1 MNVYDEFKW
10 RGLIYDCTE
19 GINKILAE
27 ERIASYI
34 GFDASAASLHAGN
47 LIPIMGLVRMQQYGH
62 TPIPVVG
69 GGTSLIGD
77 PGGKSIERPLMS
89 KEETDTNAEGIREQ
103 LSRFLDFN
111 SKTNPAI
118 MVNNADWLCTI
129 NLTDFLRDIGKHFS
143 VGSMLAK
150 ESVSARLERDG
161 ISFTEFSYMLL
172 QAYDYLNLYEKYNC
186 VLQMGASDQWG
197 NITAGIDLIR
207 RLHGPKAHALVFPL
221 LTTSGG
227 DKYGKTEKGAVW
239 LDAEW
244 TSPYRFY
251 QFWINT
257 EDSEVIKL
265 LKFYTLLSKQEIEK
279 LAEAVNTEPEKRES
293 QIKLAQD
300 VTRRVHGDDALR
312 KAEHA
317 SRVLFGEEI
326 GNLSLPDIMD
336 IFAEAPSVKL
346 GKSEFQ
352 GEGMTLA
359 DLTASTT
366 LVKSKGEARRI
377 IEGGGLYLQNIRIT
391 DPRQKVSLENAI
403 EGQAFVL
410 RKGHKD
416 YCLVR
421 VSGD

>member
-1 MNVYDEFKW
+1 MNVFEEFKW
-10 RGLIYDCTE
+10 RGLIYDSTE
-19 GINKILAE
+19 GIDKILVKE
-27 ERIASYI
+27 KIAAYI

-77 PGGKSIERPLMS
+77 PGGKSTERPLMS
-89 KEETDTNAEGIREQ
+89 KEEIEANAEGIRSQ
-103 LSRFLDFN
+103 LGRFLDFD

-143 VGSMLAK
+143 IGSMLAK

-172 QAYDYLNLYEKYNC
+172 QAYDFLNLYEKYNC

-207 RLHGPKAHALVFPL
+207 RLHGPGAHALVFPL

-239 LDAEW
+239 LDAEL

-265 LKFYTLLSKQEIEK
+265 LKFYTLLSRQEIEE
-279 LAEAVNTEPEKRES
+279 LAEAIKTEPEKREA

-300 VTRRVHGDDALR
+300 VTRRVHGDEALK

-317 SRVLFGEEI
+317 SRILFGEQVSNL
-326 GNLSLPDIMD
+326 NLSDLLD
-336 IFAEAPSVKL
+336 IFAEAPPVRM
-346 GKSEFQ
+346 GKSQFQ
-352 GEGMTLA
+352 GEGMTLTELA
-359 DLTASTT
+359 ASSGI
-366 LVKSKGEARRI
+366 VKSKGEARRI

-391 DPRQKVSLENAI
+391 DPKQKVPLENAI

-410 RKGHKD
+410 RKGQKD

-421 VSGD
+421 VSE